1 MKVHLLLKLAGSFV
15 FGVFLNSCG
24 SKSTPPVAPAG
35 QPVQVQIHIAEKK
48 PFSTTLEASG
58 TVLAFD
64 NVELKPEISGRIT
77 KLDFSEGTIVLEGTL
92 LAKLNDE
99 DLQAQLKKYTSQLS
113 LAEKTRDRLKNLLS
127 SNGVNQQEFDAAEN
141 AVLALK
147 ADIDFVNA
155 QIRKTEIR
163 APFTG
168 VIGLRQVSNGAYVTP
183 QQTIATLQNID
194 QLKLDFVIPEGSV
207 QLQRGTLVDV
217 ESGNG
222 THFEAAVLAVEPQ
235 IDQTTRNIK
244 VRALFTNHLTRLQPG
259 TFVTV
264 HIESRRNE
272 NAILIPTQCIIPES
286 RNKKVAVIHNNKV
299 RFQIIETG
307 ARTDS
312 SAEVISGLNPGDTI
326 AMTGLLFLKPDA
338 SVIIRNIN

>member
-1 MKVHLLLKLAGSFV
+1 MKVHLLLKLAGIYV
-15 FGVFLNSCG
+15 FGIFLSSCG
-24 SKSTPPVAPAG
+24 SKSGPPAAPST
-35 QPVQVQIHIAEKK
+35 QPVQVQIHIAENK
-48 PFSTTLEASG
+48 PFSTTIKASG

-77 KLDFSEGTIVLEGTL
+77 KLDIAEGSIVSSGAL

-99 DLQAQLKKYTSQLS
+99 DLQAQLKKYASQLS

-127 SNGVNQQEFDAAEN
+127 SNGVNQQEFDVAEN
-141 AVLALK
+141 TVLGLK

-168 VIGLRQVSNGAYVTP
+168 IIGLRQVSSGAYVTP
-183 QQTIATLQNID
+183 LQTIATLQSTD
-194 QLKLDFVIPEGSV
+194 QLKLDFVIPEGAV
-207 QLQRGTLVDV
+207 KLERGAVIDV
-217 ESGNG
+217 ETGNG
-222 THFEAAVLAVEPQ
+222 THYEARVLAVEPQ
-235 IDQTTRNIK
+235 IDQATRNMK
-244 VRALFTNHLTRLQPG
+244 VRALFKDQTTDLQPG
-259 TFVTV
+259 TFVSV
-264 HIESRRNE
+264 NIESKRNDS
-272 NAILIPTQCIIPES
+272 AILIPTQCIIPES

-312 SAEVISGLNPGDTI
+312 SAEVLSGLNPGDSI

-338 SVIIRNIN
+338 SVIIRNNN